1 MPDVTDRT
9 QEAEM
14 NQVVVLNEEQRMM
27 VQQNESQDY
36 LGS

>member
-9 QEAEM
+9 HEAEM
-14 NQVVVLNEEQRMM
+14 NQVVVLNEENQRHPL
-27 VQQNESQDY
+27 QNESQDY